1 MKKLITILFVFSA
14 FIVNAQRTMFTG
26 QNNYVA
32 QVVIFQPPAIVT
44 SGLITYLDASDP
56 TKYNGNGS
64 KSYQKPLN
72 FLRGFFYDIFSIKYS
87 RKSNIWFEDKSIS
100 PTKLLKKLRSFF
112 I

>member
-1 MKKLITILFVFSA
+1 MKKLLFLLLFLTA
-14 FIVNAQRTMFTG
+14 FTSNAQRTMLTG
-26 QNNYVA
+26 QNNYLA
-32 QVVIFQPPAIVT
+32 PVVTFQPLAIVT

-72 FLRGFFYDIFSIKYS
+72 QLRVFFYDIFSIKYS

-100 PTKLLKKLRSFF
+100 YSNLNNYF
-112 I
+112 

>member
-1 MKKLITILFVFSA
+1 MKNVFTLLFLFSA
-14 FIVNAQRTMFTG
+14 FISNAQRTMFTG

-32 QVVIFQPPAIVT
+32 PVVTFQPPAIVT
-44 SGLITYLDASDP
+44 SGLIAYLDASDP

-100 PTKLLKKLRSFF
+100 PTVVPKTF
-112 I
+112 